1 MLFMRNKRSAKITN
15 VAIKKFKSGS
25 NDLSVEVS
33 SELPER
39 LNFDDSKFKT
49 SLKGYSY
56 SHYL

>member
-1 MLFMRNKRSAKITN
+1 MRNKRSAKITN